1 MADIVQLH
9 LDKFVIFT
17 LVLTRMSGLVMTA
30 PIFGSRDI
38 PIQFRSLLAFSM
50 AALVAPTQWH
60 LQIEPPQ
67 TLINYLVFIGTEAL
81 IGLVLGLGITIL
93 FVGLQVAG
101 TLIGRASGLALAN
114 VFDPSMGAQVSL
126 HGKLLNYVTL
136 AVFVAIG
143 GHRML
148 IAATLETFTTLPP
161 GSGAIPVGLSSAAT
175 DLVAQSFAL
184 GLRASAPIITA
195 ILLSTIVMGII
206 SRTLPQLNIIAVGFG
221 MNSMMTMA
229 TIAITI
235 SAICFLFQGHVEY
248 VLDLL
253 GETIAGATQRV
264 GSGLGA

>member
-1 MADIVQLH
+1 MASLVQLH

-17 LVLTRMSGLVMTA
+17 LVLTRMSGLVVTA

-38 PIQFRSLLAFSM
+38 PIHVRGLLAFAL

-60 LQIEPPQ
+60 VPIEPPQ
-67 TLINYLVFIGTEAL
+67 NLINYLVFVGTEVL

-93 FVGLQVAG
+93 FMGLQVAG
-101 TLIGRASGLALAN
+101 TMIGRASGMALSS
-114 VFDPSMGAQVSL
+114 VYDPSMGSEVSL

-148 IAATLETFTTLPP
+148 IAAMLETFSTLPP
-161 GSGAIPVGLSSAAT
+161 GSGAIPVGLSDAAT
-175 DLVAQSFAL
+175 ELVGQSFVL

-195 ILLSTIVMGII
+195 LLLSTLVMGII
-206 SRTLPQLNIIAVGFG
+206 SRTLPQLNIMAVGFG
-221 MNSMMTMA
+221 LNSMMTMA
-229 TIAITI
+229 TLAISI
-235 SAICFLFQGHVEY
+235 SAICYLFQGHVEF

-253 GETIAGATQRV
+253 GETIAGASQRV
-264 GSGLGA
+264 ASGLGG

>member
-1 MADIVQLH
+1 MAAFVQLH
-9 LDKFVIFT
+9 LDKFLIFT

-38 PIQFRSLLAFSM
+38 PVHVRALFAFTL

-60 LQIEPPQ
+60 VPLELPNN
-67 TLINYLVFIGTEAL
+67 LINYLVFIGTEVL

-101 TLIGRASGLALAN
+101 TLIGRASGLALSN
-114 VFDPSMGAQVSL
+114 VFDPSMGAEVAL
-126 HGKLLNYVTL
+126 HAQLLNYVTL

-148 IAATLETFTTLPP
+148 IAATLDSFTSLPP

-175 DLVAQSFAL
+175 ELVSQSFVL

-195 ILLSTIVMGII
+195 LLLSTLVMGII
-206 SRTLPQLNIIAVGFG
+206 SRTLPQLNIMAVGFG
-221 MNSMMTMA
+221 LNSMMTMA
-229 TIAITI
+229 TMAISI
-235 SAICFLFQGHVEY
+235 SAICYLFQGHVEY

-253 GETIAGATQRV
+253 GATIAGATQPV
-264 GSGLGA
+264 AGGLGR